1 MIKKVKSFII
11 AYKASK
17 QKGSQP
23 RVALYQVTAYIL
35 KMKLLMKL
43 TTADLAETQSVTLIQ

>member
-1 MIKKVKSFII
+1 MTEKVKPFII

-23 RVALYQVTAYIL
+23 RIALYQITAYIS

-43 TTADLAETQSVTLIQ
+43 TTADLAET